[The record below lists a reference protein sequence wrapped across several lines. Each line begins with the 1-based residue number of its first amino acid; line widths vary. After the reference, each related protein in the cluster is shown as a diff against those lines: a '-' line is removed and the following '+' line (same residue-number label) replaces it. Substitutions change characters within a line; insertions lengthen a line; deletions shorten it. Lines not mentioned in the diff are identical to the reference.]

1 MGQAKNRGSFEDR
14 KAKSIVANQERLA
27 AYERREALI
36 ELNRTPEE
44 REARKRS
51 RHKFN
56 TFMAIAAGSL
66 IR

>member
-14 KAKSIVANQERLA
+14 KTKSIVANQERLA

-44 REARKRS
+44 REALKRS
-51 RHKFN
+51 RHNFN

>member
-1 MGQAKNRGSFEDR
+1 
-14 KAKSIVANQERLA
+14 VANQERLA

-44 REARKRS
+44 RAARKRS
-51 RHKFN
+51 RHAYN

>member
-14 KAKSIVANQERLA
+14 KSKSIIANQERLA

-36 ELNRTPEE
+36 EMNRTPEE
-44 REARKRS
+44 REARKQS
-51 RHKFN
+51 RRKFA

-66 IR
+66 IS